1 MAVQVQL
8 RRGTAS
14 QNNSFTGVEGEITVD
29 TTNQTVRVHDGSTA
43 GGHALSPLTDGD
55 KGDITVS
62 SGGATWNIDAS
73 AVGTT
78 EIANDA
84 VTTDKLADDA
94 VTAAKLA
101 DDAVT
106 AAKLA
111 DTAVTAGSYTAADI
125 TVDAQGRVTAAANGS
140 GGGGGGL
147 TNFTESQSTYSSSVS
162 SILDASGTDT
172 NINAVLSP
180 KGTGAIIGQEPDGTT
195 AGGNARAAY
204 AVDLQFSRSDAT
216 QVAGGYASALIGG
229 TNNKATS
236 SRSAILGGYG
246 NTNTAYNS
254 AILGGQ
260 SNTISNGQSISGGY
274 QNTLSGY
281 NNFAFGYQSTTSNQF
296 SIALGR
302 ESTSDADY
310 SMALGVKA
318 NTHGIKGLHAIAP
331 FGTNVSTYKNPQ
343 FYKVILTAVTP
354 DSSGDSGRRF
364 MTTDGGSVTEGS
376 TTDSKEDSL
385 YVGRADGT
393 NSREMYVEGIVKASQ
408 VNGGVNHSNYGV
420 WEISGFITG
429 PYANGQMKN
438 RNVTQKFNPGNYSAP
453 TLDDSFGFQ
462 GLLATRDYWWR
473 LKVTGSNS
481 HSLLWTAYLT
491 CYVTDQP

>member
-62 SGGATWNIDAS
+62 SGGATWSIDAD

-78 EIANDA
+78 EIANAA
-84 VTTDKLADDA
+84 VTTD
-94 VTAAKLA
+94 KLA

-162 SILDASGTDT
+162 SIFDASGTDT

-180 KGTGAIIGQEPDGTT
+180 KGTGALIADEPDGTT
-195 AGGNARAAY
+195 TGGNARGIQ
-204 AVDLQFSRSDAT
+204 AVDLQTFRGAATEVASGNRSIIP
-216 QVAGGYASALIGG
+216 GGYYNTASATASVAMGRSNISSNAFAHSYG
-229 TNNKATS
+229 NANTS
-236 SRSAILGGYG
+236 SGYG
-246 NTNTAYNS
+246 AFTFGSFNS
-254 AILGGQ
+254 ATGQ
-260 SNTISNGQSISGGY
+260 YGTAI
-274 QNTLSGY
+274 
-281 NNFAFGYQSTTSNQF
+281 GYQSTVSADWGVAIGNNATADGPY
-296 SIALGR
+296 SIASGL
-302 ESTSDADY
+302 
-310 SMALGVKA
+310 KA
-318 NTHGIKGLHAIAP
+318 NTQGIRGLHAIAP
-331 FGTNVSTYKNPQ
+331 IATTSSTYKNPQ

-354 DSSGDSGRRF
+354 ESSGDSSRRYL
-364 MTTDGGSVTEGS
+364 TTDGGSVADNNA
-376 TTDSKEDSL
+376 TDGKYNSI
-385 YVGRADGT
+385 YIGRADGT
-393 NSREMYVEGIVKASQ
+393 NSRHMYVEGIVKASE
-408 VNGGVNHSNYGV
+408 VGGGNNSEYGV
-420 WEISGFITG
+420 WEISGFIRG
-429 PYANGQMKN
+429 PGGTHSTNT
-438 RNVTQKFNPGNYSAP
+438 TQKINTDGYPAP
-453 TLDDSFGFQ
+453 EIG
-462 GLLATRDYWWR
+462 GLGSSGSGTSTEYWCR
-473 LKVTGSNS
+473 IRVNGSS
-481 HSLLWTAYLT
+481 DASLLWTAYLT
-491 CYVTDQP
+491 CYVTDEP

>member
-62 SGGATWNIDAS
+62 SGGATWSIDAD

-78 EIANDA
+78 EIANNA
-84 VTTDKLADDA
+84 VTTD
-94 VTAAKLA
+94 KLA

-162 SILDASGTDT
+162 SIFEASGTDT

-180 KGTGAIIGQEPDGTT
+180 KGNGALIAHEPDGTT
-195 AGGNARAAY
+195 TGGNARGNH
-204 AVDLQFSRSDAT
+204 AVDLQTIRGAAT
-216 QVAGGYASALIGG
+216 QVASGTYSIIPGGWSNTASAAYSVAMGSQNI
-229 TNNKATS
+229 S
-236 SRSAILGGYG
+236 SGFFAHSY
-246 NTNTAYNS
+246 
-254 AILGGQ
+254 GQ
-260 SNTISNGQSISGGY
+260 SNTSSGIYSFTFGASNSA
-274 QNTLSGY
+274 TDTR
-281 NNFAFGYQSTTSNQF
+281 TTA
-296 SIALGR
+296 IGL
-302 ESTSDADY
+302 ESTASAEY
-310 SMALGVKA
+310 GVAIGTKA
-318 NTHGIKGLHAIAP
+318 NTQGIKGLHAIAP
-331 FGTNVSTYKNPQ
+331 FGTTSSTYKNPQ

-354 DSSGDSGRRF
+354 EGTGDAARRF
-364 MTTDGGSVTEGS
+364 LTTDGGSVSTGT
-376 TTDSKEDSL
+376 TTDSKNNSL

-393 NSREMYVEGIVKASQ
+393 NSRHMYFEGIVKASE
-408 VNGGVNHSNYGV
+408 VGVGNNAEYAI
-420 WEISGFITG
+420 WEISGFIRG
-429 PYANGQMKN
+429 PGGIQNT
-438 RNVTQKFNPGNYSAP
+438 NVTEKFNDEGYSAP
-453 TLDDSFGFQ
+453 NIVDFAGSSGSGTSEEF
-462 GLLATRDYWWR
+462 WR
-473 LKVTGSNS
+473 RITVFGSNDA
-481 HSLLWTAYLT
+481 SLLWTAYLT
-491 CYVTDQP
+491 CYVTDEP

>member
-62 SGGATWNIDAS
+62 SGGATWSIDAD

-78 EIANDA
+78 EIANNA
-84 VTTDKLADDA
+84 VTTD
-94 VTAAKLA
+94 KLA

-162 SILDASGTDT
+162 SIFEASGTDT

-180 KGTGAIIGQEPDGTT
+180 KGNGALIAHEPDGTT
-195 AGGNARAAY
+195 TGGNARGIQ
-204 AVDLQFSRSDAT
+204 AVDLQTFRNAAT
-216 QVAGGYASALIGG
+216 QVANGNRSIIPGGYYNTASGTASVAMGRQNISSSGFAHSYGNANTSSGSSAFTFGSFSSATNSADIAIGYQ
-229 TNNKATS
+229 ATS
-236 SRSAILGGYG
+236 SGGDSVAIG
-246 NTNTAYNS
+246 NNATA
-254 AILGGQ
+254 
-260 SNTISNGQSISGGY
+260 
-274 QNTLSGY
+274 
-281 NNFAFGYQSTTSNQF
+281 
-296 SIALGR
+296 
-302 ESTSDADY
+302 DAVF
-310 SMALGVKA
+310 SMASGVNA
-318 NTHGIKGLHAIAP
+318 NTQGIAGLHTIAP
-331 FGTNVSTYKNPQ
+331 IGTNSSTYKNPQ

-354 DSSGDSGRRF
+354 EATGDSARRYL
-364 MTTDGGSVTEGS
+364 TTDGAN
-376 TTDSKEDSL
+376 TDSKQNSI

-393 NSREMYVEGIVKASQ
+393 NARHMYVEGIVKASE
-408 VNGGVNHSNYGV
+408 VGGGNNSDYGV
-420 WEISGFITG
+420 WEISGFIRG
-429 PYANGQMKN
+429 PGGIQNT
-438 RNVTQKFNPGNYSAP
+438 NVTQKFNPGSYSAP
-453 TLDDSFGFQ
+453 NISLGFGTS
-462 GLLATRDYWWR
+462 GSGTSTEYWWR
-473 LKVTGSNS
+473 IRVDGSS
-481 HSLLWTAYLT
+481 SASLLWTAYLT
-491 CYVTDQP
+491 CYVTDEP

>member
-1 MAVQVQL
+1 MAVQVQF

-14 QNNSFTGVEGEITVD
+14 ENNSFTGVEGEITVD

-62 SGGATWNIDAS
+62 NSGATWNIDAG

-106 AAKLA
+106 ADKLA

-147 TNFTESQSTYSSSVS
+147 TNFTESQSTYNSSVS
-162 SILDASGTDT
+162 SIFDASGTDT

-180 KGTGAIIGQEPDGTT
+180 KGNGALIAHEPDGTT
-195 AGGNARAAY
+195 AGGNARGAY
-204 AVDLQFSRSDAT
+204 AVDLQTIRGAAT
-216 QVAGGYASALIGG
+216 QVASSTYSIIPGGWSNTASAAYSVAMGSQ
-229 TNNKATS
+229 NTS
-236 SRSAILGGYG
+236 SGFFAHSY
-246 NTNTAYNS
+246 
-254 AILGGQ
+254 GQ
-260 SNTISNGQSISGGY
+260 SNTSSGTY
-274 QNTLSGY
+274 S
-281 NNFAFGYQSTTSNQF
+281 FAFGASNSATGTRATAIGQ
-296 SIALGR
+296 
-302 ESTSDADY
+302 ESTASSEY
-310 SMALGVKA
+310 GVAIGTKA

-331 FGTNVSTYKNPQ
+331 IGITSSTYKNPQ

-354 DSSGDSGRRF
+354 ADGGDSGRRYL
-364 MTTDGGSVTEGS
+364 TTDGGSPADGT

-385 YVGRADGT
+385 YVGREDGT
-393 NSREMYVEGIVKASQ
+393 NSRQMYVEGIVKAAG
-408 VNGGVNHSNYGV
+408 VGGGSNSTDYAV
-420 WEISGFITG
+420 WEISGFIRSA
-429 PYANGQMKN
+429 YNGSMEN
-438 RNVTQKFNPGNYSAP
+438 TNVTQKFNLGSYSAP
-453 TLDDSFGFQ
+453 TI
-462 GLLATRDYWWR
+462 TRDFGNSGSGSSTEYWWR
-473 LKVTGSNS
+473 IRVDGSGS
-481 HSLLWTAYLT
+481 GSVLWTAYLT

>member
-62 SGGATWNIDAS
+62 SGGATWSIDAD

-84 VTTDKLADDA
+84 VTAD
-94 VTAAKLA
+94 KLA

-162 SILDASGTDT
+162 SIFVASGTDT

-180 KGTGAIIGQEPDGTT
+180 KGTGALIADEPDGTT
-195 AGGNARAAY
+195 TGGNARGTG
-204 AVDLQFSRSDAT
+204 AVDLQLFRADAAQVASGSRS
-216 QVAGGYASALIGG
+216 VLIGG
-229 TNNKATS
+229 INNKVTS
-236 SRSAILGGYG
+236 TNSAVLGGAV
-246 NTNTAYNS
+246 NTITSAGS

-260 SNTISNGQSISGGY
+260 SNTISGNMSISGGY

-281 NNFAFGYQSTTSNQF
+281 NNFAFAYQSTTSNQF

-318 NTHGIKGLHAIAP
+318 NTHGIRGLHAIAP
-331 FGTNVSTYKNPQ
+331 FGTNNSTYKNPQ

-354 DSSGDSGRRF
+354 EGDSDSDRRYL
-364 MTTDGGSVTEGS
+364 TTDGGSVTGGS
-376 TTDSKEDSL
+376 STDGKYNSL
-385 YVGRADGT
+385 YIGRADGT
-393 NSREMYVEGIVKASQ
+393 NSRQMYIEGIVKASR
-408 VNGGVNHSNYGV
+408 VGGGSSTDEYAV
-420 WEISGFITG
+420 WEISGVLQGTG
-429 PYANGQMKN
+429 ANQN
-438 RNVTQKFNPGNYSAP
+438 PSVTAKINPEGYPAP
-453 TLDDSFGFQ
+453 TLNDSFGSS
-462 GLLATRDYWWR
+462 GSGTSTEYWWR
-473 LKVTGSNS
+473 LRVDGSS
-481 HSLLWTAYLT
+481 DASLLWTAYLT
-491 CYVTDQP
+491 CYVTDEP